1 MVLVSRFLRGAM
13 SRKGRFVAAA
23 GTAALLAAVTMP
35 AAAATVT
42 AAVAVT
48 SRAAARS
55 GAQAP
60 APSRAPVTSRAATA
74 AARSRAPL
82 GDQPAGFW
90 YGTDSWPVT
99 IGGNPPYQEPAIGGS
114 YGGYIGMAGSWAW
127 WEGCHG
133 KIAWSPANSQQ
144 ANVNFTSYHLGIGTG
159 VYWFMGGPGVDS
171 HYNGTTSEAY
181 AFGENQARKTLY
193 ELGHMQIS
201 LTYPVIF
208 EDVEE
213 PEIAPAPDNG
223 WKSVYTSPCSGTI
236 RSNNVSSDLDRADF
250 NGFAAYITSHSS
262 YKVGVYSA
270 PSIWANIMGTGV
282 NSLIPNTYQW
292 TYNADTS
299 SLSHVPNGW
308 CLSGTSTCAQ
318 FFGGITQSSPYALM
332 WQWSG
337 GGGTYNGY
345 GDFDQI
351 DASRTP

>member
-1 MVLVSRFLRGAM
+1 MSGPTGRRSARFLAPAGAAVLLCALAT
-13 SRKGRFVAAA
+13 SATAATTTTSA
-23 GTAALLAAVTMP
+23 TGTASAASAASTVSVLSAGAAQRRP
-35 AAAATVT
+35 A
-42 AAVAVT
+42 
-48 SRAAARS
+48 SS
-55 GAQAP
+55 
-60 APSRAPVTSRAATA
+60 

-82 GDQPAGFW
+82 GDHPGGFW
-90 YGTDSWPVT
+90 YGTDSWPVAV
-99 IGGNPPYQEPAIGGS
+99 GGNPPYSEPVIGGS

-144 ANVNFTSYHLGIGTG
+144 ANTNFTNYHLGIGTG

-171 HYNGTTSEAY
+171 NYNGTTSEAY

-201 LTYPVIF
+201 LKYPVIF

-213 PEIAPAPDNG
+213 PGIAPAPDNG
-223 WKSVYTSPCSGTI
+223 WKSAYTSPCSGKVNST
-236 RSNNVSSDLDRADF
+236 NVSSDLDRADF
-250 NGFAAYITSHSS
+250 NGFAAYITGHSS

-292 TYNADTS
+292 TYNADTN
-299 SLSHVPNGW
+299 SLSHAPDGW
-308 CLSGTSTCAQ
+308 CLSGTSTCAE

-337 GGGTYNGY
+337 GGGTSNGY

-351 DASRTP
+351 DGNRTP